1 MTQLMNDKDVYRGAL
16 ATPGLLTT
24 LLHQQGL
31 AMKHCQVEVQEK
43 YLWTSFKKYKK
54 IG

>member
-1 MTQLMNDKDVYRGAL
+1 MTQLMNDKGVYRGAL

>member
-1 MTQLMNDKDVYRGAL
+1 MTQLMNDKGVYRGAL
-16 ATPGLLTT
+16 ATP
-24 LLHQQGL
+24 GL

>member
-1 MTQLMNDKDVYRGAL
+1 MTQLMNDKGVYRGAL

-31 AMKHCQVEVQEK
+31 AMKHCQVEVQ
-43 YLWTSFKKYKK
+43 YLWTSIKNYKK